1 MKRAANFIEKL
12 IFKTLIL
19 STILFAIYYAYK
31 VLRIGQVPLEQI
43 ESKLKDVNNVLFM
56 QLAAGITVGTI
67 LILIFIFIF
76 PLFTKKVNTKEYLKN
91 IILGIIASFVFY
103 ISQTI
108 YQYFENFGKFYMLM
122 SILAVTIITFIIIEI
137 MSLVFQSGRKEV
149 AFRTSILGCI
159 ASGLIFG
166 IVLNFTFIVMD
177 YCKIAVK

>member
-1 MKRAANFIEKL
+1 MKRAARFISKL

-19 STILFAIYYAYK
+19 SAILVALYQIYK
-31 VLRIGQVPLEQI
+31 VLKIWHVPLFQI
-43 ESKLKDVNNVLFM
+43 ESKIKDVNNVFFT

-67 LILIFIFIF
+67 LLLIFVFIF
-76 PLFTKKVNTKEYLKN
+76 PLFTKKVNTKEYLRN

-108 YQYFENFGKFYMLM
+108 YQYFEKFGKFYMII
-122 SILAVTIITFIIIEI
+122 SILAVTIITLIIIEI
-137 MSLVFQSGRKEV
+137 MSLTFKSSKKEV

-166 IVLNFTFIVMD
+166 IVLHLTFIAMD
-177 YCKIAVK
+177 YFKITA

>member
-1 MKRAANFIEKL
+1 MKRAANSIEKL

-19 STILFAIYYAYK
+19 SAILFAIYYAYK
-31 VLRIGQVPLEQI
+31 VLKIGQVPLDQI
-43 ESKLKDVNNVLFM
+43 ESKIKDVNNVFFM

-108 YQYFENFGKFYMLM
+108 YLYFEKFGKFYMII

-137 MSLVFQSGRKEV
+137 MSLAFKAERKEV
-149 AFRTSILGCI
+149 EFRTLILACI
-159 ASGLIFG
+159 ASVLIFG
-166 IVLNFTFIVMD
+166 IVLYLTFIAMD
-177 YCKIAVK
+177 YFKIVVK